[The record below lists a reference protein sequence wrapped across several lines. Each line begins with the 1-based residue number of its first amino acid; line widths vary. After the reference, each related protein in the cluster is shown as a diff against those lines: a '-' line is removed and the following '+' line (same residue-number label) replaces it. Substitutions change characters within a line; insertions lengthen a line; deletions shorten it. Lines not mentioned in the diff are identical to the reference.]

1 MDEIKIFREGVIP
14 LHTQLLNQVRHL
26 ILSGKWAPDARI
38 PSEPELQ
45 RRLNISRSTI
55 RQALNKAQ
63 AEGLITRVPGKGTYV
78 ARTAQASHSH
88 HIAYVTDDCCGGMQ
102 SQVLTGVESAL
113 ATTGFRVV
121 FVISH
126 GDIQEENRL
135 LDELVQEDKVAGILI
150 WPVLR
155 EQLSGR
161 LLHLTRQNAP
171 PVVVVDRIF
180 DGLSC
185 DYVTSENYA
194 GAYAAVQH
202 LVELGHRRIAFLS
215 RPILR
220 LTTVAA
226 RLRGYQDALREV
238 GLAPREP
245 WLVGHADQELN
256 MGTIL
261 KDDQDPQDQD
271 IQEIAQGLTAV
282 QRPTALL
289 TVNDFMAIKAMK
301 AARMLDLDVPAD
313 LSLVG
318 FDDIP
323 LITSLLDV
331 PLTTIAQDAH
341 TMGQRATELL
351 MERIHG
357 YNGAAREELLPTE
370 LRVRSSTAPPAVA

>member
-1 MDEIKIFREGVIP
+1 VEEIKIVREGVIP
-14 LHTQLLNQVRHL
+14 LHTQLLNQLRHL
-26 ILSGKWAPDARI
+26 ILSGRWTPDARI

-45 RRLNISRSTI
+45 RQLNISRSTI

-78 ARTAQASHSH
+78 ARTAQTSRSH
-88 HIAYVTDDCCGGMQ
+88 HIAYITDDCCGGMQ
-102 SQVLTGVESAL
+102 SQVLAGIESAL
-113 ATTGFRVV
+113 TTQGFRVI
-121 FVISH
+121 FGNSN
-126 GDIQEENRL
+126 GDVNEENRL
-135 LDELVQEDKVAGILI
+135 LDELVLEDKVAGILI

-155 EQLSGR
+155 DQLSGQ
-161 LLHLTRQNAP
+161 LLQLAQQNAP
-171 PVVVVDRIF
+171 PVVIVDRTF
-180 DGLSC
+180 EGLSC
-185 DYVTSENYA
+185 DYVTSENYT
-194 GAYAAVQH
+194 GAYTAVQH
-202 LVELGHRRIAFLS
+202 LVELGHRRIVFLS
-215 RPILR
+215 RPILS

-226 RLRGYQDALREV
+226 RLRGYQDALREA
-238 GLAPREP
+238 GLVPREP

-261 KDDQDPQDQD
+261 QDGKDPHNRD
-271 IQEIAQGLTAV
+271 IKEIAQGLRSA
-282 QRPTALL
+282 QRPTALF

-357 YNGAAREELLPTE
+357 YSGAAREEFLPTE
-370 LRVRSSTAPPAVA
+370 LRVRSSTAPPAAA

>member
-1 MDEIKIFREGVIP
+1 VDEIKIFREGVIP
-14 LHTQLLNQVRHL
+14 LHTQLLNQLRHF
-26 ILSGKWAPDARI
+26 ILSGRWAPDARI

-45 RRLNISRSTI
+45 RQLNISRSTV
-55 RQALNKAQ
+55 RQALDKAQ

-78 ARTAQASHSH
+78 ARAAQASRSH
-88 HIAYVTDDCCGGMQ
+88 HIAYITDDCCGGMQ
-102 SQVLTGVESAL
+102 SQVLVGIESAL
-113 ATTGFRVV
+113 AAQGFRVI
-121 FVISH
+121 FGNSN
-126 GDIQEENRL
+126 GDVHEENRL
-135 LDELVQEDKVAGILI
+135 LDELVLEDKVAGILI
-150 WPVLR
+150 WPALR
-155 EQLSGR
+155 DELSGR
-161 LLHLTRQNAP
+161 LLQLTRQNAP
-171 PVVVVDRIF
+171 PVVIVDRTF
-180 DGLSC
+180 EGLSC
-185 DYVTSENYA
+185 DYVTSENYT
-194 GAYAAVQH
+194 GAYTAVQH
-202 LVELGHRRIAFLS
+202 LVELGHRRIVFLS
-215 RPILR
+215 RPILS

-226 RLRGYQDALREV
+226 RLRGYQDALREA
-238 GLAPREP
+238 GLVPREP

-261 KDDQDPQDQD
+261 QDGKDPHNRD
-271 IQEIAQGLTAV
+271 IKEIAQGLRSA
-282 QRPTALL
+282 QRPTALF

-357 YNGAAREELLPTE
+357 YSGAAREEFLPTE
-370 LRVRSSTAPPAVA
+370 LRVRSSTAPPAAA